1 MRLYFLR
8 SKTTKTPILPPRPT
22 VSDNDAELAPA
33 RAASKSQPSMFSSS
47 INLLKRKAAAISVGS
62 LIKDAVHGEFCKIN
76 SSFCFIT
83 EYFTN

>member
-1 MRLYFLR
+1 MPILLKPGVMMRLDGPALG
-8 SKTTKTPILPPRPT
+8 LLG
-22 VSDNDAELAPA
+22 LAPA

-76 SSFCFIT
+76 SSFCYIT